1 MPDDPTSQPNPW
13 RSRIVLLTLVHV
25 VGTIGYTSVMTMA
38 PVIRVDLNL
47 NATQVGSFMS
57 AFYFALTIG
66 AIPAGAVADRI
77 GVAIS
82 LAVASM
88 LMAAGA
94 ALFAVVESYW
104 PAVTATFVMGLGY
117 ALVNPATA
125 KGVLSWFTAEH
136 RATAM
141 GVKQMGV
148 PMGGLVASGFG
159 AAIVFMPWRWALWV
173 TAGVTVIVGLIWWH
187 MAERRTVGGGGLR
200 AALADLKSV
209 IGNKNLAALNLASVT
224 FNAGQQ
230 SFATYLTLFLRDVA
244 GASQPFAALCV
255 GLSQLTGASGRV
267 FWAFASDRFARG
279 QRKGV
284 LVGIMTTAAAVMFV
298 ATAVSPSW
306 HAVVL
311 AAMALI
317 LGATVLAY
325 AALLH
330 TICAEAVP
338 PKLAGAA
345 IGSNLFATS
354 LGGTAGPIIFGLVVD
369 HGGGYGVAW
378 AVVGGLVLIGA
389 MMVAFGFRESRRFL
403 AE

>member
-1 MPDDPTSQPNPW
+1 MSDESPNPW
-13 RSRIVLLTLVHV
+13 RGRIILLTLVHV

-47 NATQVGSFMS
+47 NATQLGSFMS
-57 AFYFALTIG
+57 AFYFALTVG
-66 AIPAGAVADRI
+66 AIPAGALADRI

-82 LAVASM
+82 LAAAAV

-94 ALFAVVESYW
+94 ALFAGVESYL
-104 PAVTATFVMGLGY
+104 PAVIATFVMGLGY

-125 KGVLSWFTAEH
+125 KGVLSWFKPEH

-159 AAIVFMPWRWALWV
+159 AAVVFMPWRWALWMV
-173 TAGVTVIVGLIWWH
+173 AGVTIIVGFIWWR
-187 MAERRTVGGGGLR
+187 MAERRTIGGDGLR
-200 AALADLKSV
+200 AALADLKTV
-209 IGNKNLAALNLASVT
+209 TGNRNLGIVNLASVT

-230 SFATYLTLFLRDVA
+230 SFTTYLTLFLRDVA
-244 GASQPFAALCV
+244 DASQPFAALSV
-255 GLSQLTGASGRV
+255 GLSQLTGATGRV
-267 FWAFASDRFARG
+267 FWAFASDRFAGGR
-279 QRKGV
+279 RKGV

-298 ATAVSPSW
+298 ATAVSPTW
-306 HAVVL
+306 HAVLL
-311 AAMALI
+311 AALALV

-338 PKLAGAA
+338 AKLAGAA

-354 LGGTAGPIIFGLVVD
+354 LGGTAGPIIFGLIVD
-369 HGGGYGVAW
+369 HGGGYGAAW
-378 AVVGGLVLIGA
+378 AVMGALVLAGA
-389 MMVAFGFRESRRFL
+389 LMVAFKFREAR
-403 AE
+403 